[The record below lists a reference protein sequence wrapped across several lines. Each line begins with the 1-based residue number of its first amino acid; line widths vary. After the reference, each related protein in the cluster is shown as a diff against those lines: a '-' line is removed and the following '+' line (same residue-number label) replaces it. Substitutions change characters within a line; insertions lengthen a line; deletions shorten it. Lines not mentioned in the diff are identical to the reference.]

1 MIGRYG
7 MIKCLLGIC
16 ILFAAGSHHH
26 GQSGHVNP
34 SHVKSSTS
42 GHDEVDLAEKKRL
55 KDKTLEMFNHA
66 YSKNHKTFLKK
77 CPQSTILNFR

>member
-1 MIGRYG
+1 

-26 GQSGHVNP
+26 SQSGGHVNP
-34 SHVKSSTS
+34 NHVRSSTS
-42 GHDEVDLAEKKRL
+42 GHDEVDFAEKKRL

-66 YSKNHKTFLKK
+66 YSKNHKFLSKK
-77 CPQSTILNFR
+77 VFEFSILR

>member
-1 MIGRYG
+1 

-26 GQSGHVNP
+26 GQNP
-34 SHVKSSTS
+34 NHVKPTPS

-66 YSKNHKTFLKK
+66 YSKNHKSTPKK
-77 CPQSTILNFR
+77 IFKKRYP

>member
-1 MIGRYG
+1 

-66 YSKNHKTFLKK
+66 YSKNHKTFSKK
-77 CPQSTILNFR
+77 YPQSTILNFR